1 MWRSKFQ
8 YSTYQDGGGRSENG
22 LIKIEVPQ
30 DVRPSHP
37 DVDAPHVHQLL
48 YQDLHA
54 GIQQRKETN
63 VIIIVKFL
71 LLYQFRY
78 LKPERNL
85 RNSTSCCIMCY
96 LLAFM
101 GFGLKVDQIQL
112 YISNMKDVLKIKKK
126 TRRRLKRS
134 RLSTLPTRFVR
145 PGPAP
150 SRTQSQSTESLAS
163 SSLGYDLHHSPIKS
177 QSPINTCCVDNG
189 ENS

>member
-1 MWRSKFQ
+1 M
-8 YSTYQDGGGRSENG
+8 YSPLKNFGFPQMKINRNFSIL
-22 LIKIEVPQ
+22 LIKMAEGGLRMGSVTVVEANCMCWIIQIEV
-30 DVRPSHP
+30 DVRSSHQ
-37 DVDAPHVHQLL
+37 DVDAPHVHKLL

-101 GFGLKVDQIQL
+101 GFGFKVAQSQL
-112 YISNMKDVLKIKKK
+112 YKYYC
-126 TRRRLKRS
+126 
-134 RLSTLPTRFVR
+134 P
-145 PGPAP
+145 
-150 SRTQSQSTESLAS
+150 
-163 SSLGYDLHHSPIKS
+163 
-177 QSPINTCCVDNG
+177 CCLFT
-189 ENS
+189 